1 MSTIRALLVDDYA
14 DFIESASQFLSTVP
28 QIQVVGCAHS
38 GSEALQAVD
47 RLRPD
52 LVLMDLAMPGMSGL
66 EATRRIKA
74 QAGAPRVVI
83 LTLYNNH
90 GYRAAA
96 RSAGADGFVSKSE
109 FGENLLPLIC
119 DLFGIQG
126 SSRIIA

>member
-1 MSTIRALLVDDYA
+1 MPTIRALLVDDYA
-14 DFIESASQFLSTVP
+14 DFLESASQFLSTVP
-28 QIQVVGCAHS
+28 HIQVVGCAHS

-83 LTLYNNH
+83 VTLH
-90 GYRAAA
+90 SSPGYRIAA
-96 RSAGADGFVSKSE
+96 RAAGADGLVSKSE
-109 FGENLLPLIC
+109 FGEDFLPLIR
-119 DLFGIQG
+119 DLFGGQCN
-126 SSRIIA
+126 SRIVS